1 MTLYKETGDSKMK
14 KRVCLFGIVMG
25 IILVV
30 LCGCSNNTDQDNEQ
44 SQSTTASTGSQA
56 SIDVSNIYQ
65 EYCKDYKQ
73 TEVSEG
79 KEITITAPDFEKIMQ
94 SIYEDET
101 PSNIDS
107 NTLENKIKEHPE
119 ITKDYTFTVKDD
131 NQEQIER
138 QFYDMVMYDITIT
151 AYKNI
156 DYSMEEED

>member
-1 MTLYKETGDSKMK
+1 MK
-14 KRVCLFGIVMG
+14 KRVCLFGIVLG

-30 LCGCSNNTDQDNEQ
+30 LCGCSNNTDQNNEQ
-44 SQSTTASTGSQA
+44 RQSTSDSMSSQA

-94 SIYEDET
+94 SIYETGT
-101 PSNIDS
+101 PSSIDS
-107 NTLENKIKEHPE
+107 NVLENKIKEHPE
-119 ITKDYTFTVKDD
+119 MTKDYTFIVSDD

>member
-1 MTLYKETGDSKMK
+1 MK

-44 SQSTTASTGSQA
+44 SQSTSASMSSQA

-94 SIYEDET
+94 SIYEDGT
-101 PSNIDS
+101 PLNIDS

-156 DYSMEEED
+156 DYSIEEEE